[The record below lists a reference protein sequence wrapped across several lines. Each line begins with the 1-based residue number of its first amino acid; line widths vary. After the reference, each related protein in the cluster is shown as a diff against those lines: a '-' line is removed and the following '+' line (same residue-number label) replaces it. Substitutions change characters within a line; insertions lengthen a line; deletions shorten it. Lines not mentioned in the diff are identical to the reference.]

1 MSTQNEVEAWLNA
14 SKHPM
19 KELMRELRHVILD
32 ADERVDEC
40 VKWKTP
46 TFTYKGNIASI
57 NPQAKQFL
65 SLMFHRGASIPGAY
79 PSLQGGGEVARY
91 MRFSSTDDLASL
103 KGEVQSAIR
112 AWCDMKD
119 NKA

>member
-1 MSTQNEVEAWLNA
+1 
-14 SKHPM
+14 M
-19 KELMRELRHVILD
+19 KPLMQELRKVVLEAD
-32 ADERVDEC
+32 ARVSEC

-65 SLMFHRGASIPGAY
+65 SLMFHQGAKIPGSF
-79 PSLQGGGEVARY
+79 PSLQGGGEIARY
-91 MRFSSTDDLASL
+91 VRISGPDELASL
-103 KGEVQSAIR
+103 KAELQSAVR